1 MGFQSLARHPAET
14 GSTTSGPLGARLRR
28 LLAIMALISAPFM
41 PAIGHAEDQ
50 PAVIRFGIPASVNA
64 HGGTQKGSAATIG
77 PVVIAALEKAFA
89 GTGTKLEYKYFVN
102 AGPGINEAFASGQI
116 DFAFYGDFPA
126 IIAKAGGID
135 IKLVAPESRGSSD
148 SDLVVPIDS
157 TAKSIQ
163 DLKGKRVSLN
173 MGRPW
178 MLAFERLLGA
188 NGLTMADFQ
197 IYNLVMPDGD
207 AAVAAH
213 NVDGQV
219 TLDLDAL
226 KLESRGL
233 AKIIWSTRTAP
244 LDWKFSADLFARTAF
259 INQYPDATQRIV
271 DADLIAA
278 RYNSDPA
285 NRQTYIGYIADI
297 AAVPDAL
304 EQKAWEAKDTRVV
317 LSPLFDP
324 FVAAHY
330 AQTIDFAIQ
339 NHLIRH
345 KIDVADL
352 LDPQFDQEGLKTL
365 KLENYWTPLD
375 PHGVPLKGVAQN

>member
-1 MGFQSLARHPAET
+1 MRFRHAKRFT
-14 GSTTSGPLGARLRR
+14 GAS
-28 LLAIMALISAPFM
+28 LLAIFAVLGTGYRATADTLPSVVRIGM
-41 PAIGHAEDQ
+41 PASLSPDGKTLRSSAMGPIL
-50 PAVIRFGIPASVNA
+50 
-64 HGGTQKGSAATIG
+64 TQT
-77 PVVIAALEKAFA
+77 LEKAFA
-89 GTGTKLEYKYFVN
+89 GTGTKIEWKYFVN

-116 DFAFYGDFPA
+116 DFAYYGDFPA

-135 IKLVAPESRGSSD
+135 IRLLAPGSRGSSD

-157 TAKSIQ
+157 TAKTIQ
-163 DLKGKRVSLN
+163 DLKGKRIALN

-213 NVDGQV
+213 NVDAQV

-226 KLESRGL
+226 KLESQGL
-233 AKIIWSTRTAP
+233 AKVIWSTRTAP
-244 LDWKFSADLFARTAF
+244 LDWKFTAELFGRKAF
-259 INQYPDATQRIV
+259 IDQYPDAAQRV
-271 DADLIAA
+271 VTADVTSA

-285 NRQTYIGYIADI
+285 HRDDYIRAIAEI
-297 AAVPDAL
+297 AATPYAL
-304 EQKAWEAKDTRVV
+304 EQKAWDNKDTRVV

-330 AQTIDFAIQ
+330 TQVIAFAAQ

-345 KIDVADL
+345 KFDVADL
-352 LDPQFDQEGLKTL
+352 LEPGFDEAALKTL
-365 KLENYWTPLD
+365 KLENYWTPVD
-375 PHGVPLKGVAQN
+375 AHGTPLKQTAQN